1 MKYWMKMTLLA
12 VLPTLFLA
20 SCDDDDD
27 DVDLMV
33 DQANVM
39 VVHASPDAPG
49 VDLYVDDTKVNNAA
63 LNYPENTGYLEVEA
77 GERNFKVTAAGAG
90 LGSPVID
97 ADVTLEKDM
106 NYTVFAADEL
116 SNITPIVLVDDLTAP
131 ASGQAHVRFVHLSPD
146 APNVDIVVQG
156 GPDLFTDVEFTEAT
170 AFTPV
175 AAGTYTVEAQPVGTD
190 VAAVT
195 ATLDLQPGKIY
206 TVFAKGFLSPPADN
220 TNTLGAEVIVNN

>member
-1 MKYWMKMTLLA
+1 MKYWMKLTLLA

-27 DVDLMV
+27 DVDIIV

-63 LNYPENTGYLEVEA
+63 LEYPNNTGYLEVDA

-90 LGSPVID
+90 LANPVID
-97 ADVTLEKDM
+97 ADVTLEDDM
-106 NYTVFAADEL
+106 NYTIFAADEL
-116 SNITPIVLVDDLTAP
+116 GSIMPVVLMDDLTPP

-146 APNVDIVVQG
+146 APNVDVVVQG
-156 GPDLFTDVEFTEAT
+156 GPELFTDVEFTEGT
-170 AFTPV
+170 DFSPV
-175 AAGTYTVEAQPVGTD
+175 AAGTYTVEVQPVGTD

-195 ATLDLQPGKIY
+195 ATLDLEAGKIY
-206 TVFAKGFLSPPADN
+206 TVFARGFLSPPQGN
-220 TNTLGAEVIVNN
+220 TNTLGAEVIENN

>member
-1 MKYWMKMTLLA
+1 MKYWMRLMMLA
-12 VLPTLFLA
+12 VLPTLFLV

-27 DVDLMV
+27 DVDLIV

-63 LNYPENTGYLEVEA
+63 LNYPNNTGYLEVDA

-97 ADVTLEKDM
+97 ADVTLQSDM

-116 SNITPIVLVDDLTAP
+116 GSIMPIVLIDDLTAP
-131 ASGQAHVRFVHLSPD
+131 ASGQAHIRFVHLSPD
-146 APNVDIVVQG
+146 APDVDVVVQG
-156 GPDLFTDVEFTEAT
+156 GPELFSDLEFKEAT
-170 AFTPV
+170 AFNPV
-175 AAGTYTVEAQPVGTD
+175 AAGSYTVEVQPVGTD

-195 ATLDLQPGKIY
+195 ATLELQAGKIY
-206 TVFAKGFLSPPADN
+206 TVFAKGFLNPPSGN
-220 TNTLGAEVIVNN
+220 TNTLGAEVIMNN